1 MVSVL
6 RGWVFFAQSLVGAV
20 FKNLNLCDGGRGDWM
35 AVAVCEQCM
44 HVNFGVLVRVRVVGK
59 TDCARRE
66 PGWK

>member
-1 MVSVL
+1 MT
-6 RGWVFFAQSLVGAV
+6 GE
-20 FKNLNLCDGGRGDWM
+20 GGIAM
-35 AVAVCEQCM
+35 AAAVCEQCM